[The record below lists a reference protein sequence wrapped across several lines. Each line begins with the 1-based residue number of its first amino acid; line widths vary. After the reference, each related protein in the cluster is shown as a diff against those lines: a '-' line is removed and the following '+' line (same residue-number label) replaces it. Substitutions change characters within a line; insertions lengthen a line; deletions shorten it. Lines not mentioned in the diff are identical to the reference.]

1 MSTLDILR
9 AKFPGRVTLSP
20 REVAQ
25 AMHGDEKATKKRIE
39 AIRKKLDEGTLIPGI
54 RKAKGDKRW
63 SIPLAA
69 LARAL
74 DERGRIDIA
83 PDLPPALTPVSGQRR
98 SRMTNIGPRM
108 TRLIERSRFVLQS
121 ILDEM
126 RILKSFEEREILRA
140 VVADRAVDELPN
152 RIV

>member
-1 MSTLDILR
+1 
-9 AKFPGRVTLSP
+9 
-20 REVAQ
+20 
-25 AMHGDEKATKKRIE
+25 
-39 AIRKKLDEGTLIPGI
+39 
-54 RKAKGDKRW
+54 
-63 SIPLAA
+63 
-69 LARAL
+69 
-74 DERGRIDIA
+74 
-83 PDLPPALTPVSGQRR
+83 
-98 SRMTNIGPRM
+98 M